1 MFIGYYKSVNT
12 SKEFY
17 SQKKEDL
24 NFPIQV
30 EYQGDRYLLS
40 KTIQVSSRTQENNI
54 KNTAKSYGIEYDI
67 RVESE
72 PVNGGN

>member
-40 KTIQVSSRTQENNI
+40 KTIQVSSQTQENNI

-72 PVNGGN
+72 PNNGGN

>member
-17 SQKKEDL
+17 SQTKEDL

-54 KNTAKSYGIEYDI
+54 KKTAKSYGIQYDVRI
-67 RVESE
+67 ESE
-72 PVNGGN
+72 PVTGGD